1 MLTKKLQHLSL
12 STGLLLVALA
22 FVTLTFAPLAKAE
35 ETMLGGEYTLH
46 YIAVN
51 SSFISPEI
59 AASYGIVRSPRN
71 AFLNI
76 SVIKNTGAAGTP
88 VTARVTGEKGN
99 LLGQNS
105 TIEFIE
111 IREGDAVYY
120 LGQFEFSNA
129 ENLRFNLEIQPE
141 NSGPVYPV
149 SYTTQMYIN

>member
-1 MLTKKLQHLSL
+1 MNILFKKI
-12 STGLLLVALA
+12 GLLSI
-22 FVTLTFAPLAKAE
+22 VTCCLLISAVHAE
-35 ETMLGGEYTLH
+35 EAELAGAYTVH

-59 AASYGIVRSPRN
+59 AAQYGIVRSPRS

-76 SVIKNTGAAGTP
+76 SVIKNTGGTGTP
-88 VTARVTGEKGN
+88 VRATVTGEKGN

-105 TIEFIE
+105 TIDFIE
-111 IREGDAVYY
+111 IREGTAVYY

-129 ENLRFNLEIQPE
+129 ENLRFSLEIQPE
-141 NSGPVYPV
+141 NSGPVYPI

>member
-1 MLTKKLQHLSL
+1 MNILFKILSYLSL
-12 STGLLLVALA
+12 AIYGLLM
-22 FVTLTFAPLAKAE
+22 PLAHAE
-35 ETMLGGEYTLH
+35 QSEIAGEYTVH

-76 SVIKNTGAAGTP
+76 SVIKNTGATGTP
-88 VTARVTGEKGN
+88 VSANVTGIKGN

-105 TIEFIE
+105 AINFIE
-111 IREGDAVYY
+111 IREGTAVYY

-129 ENLRFNLEIQPE
+129 ENLRFTLEIQPE
-141 NSGPVYPV
+141 NSGPTYPIN
-149 SYTTQMYIN
+149 YTTQMYIN